1 MEIKTTRKI
10 KAVMLGGSIFC
21 CTASLGYAAE
31 NGGAAYPD
39 GTESFMAG
47 AMPPPGT
54 YVVVYNQVYSAD
66 KFKND
71 HPVFNDFKLDTW
83 ATVLRGVYVSDKK
96 ILGANWG
103 MHAFLVTANADLT
116 LGGGHDERRGMG
128 DLIIDPFLLGWHKGN
143 WHVATG
149 LDIYVPIGSYN
160 KDRLANI
167 GRNYVT
173 LQPIAS
179 TTYLNPKGYEISTKW
194 MYDYNFE
201 NKDTNYK
208 TGQALHVD
216 YLVGKHFGPW
226 AVGVGGYAYQ
236 QLTGD
241 SGQGA
246 ILGDFKASAF
256 SAGPQLRY
264 QAQNGASIS
273 AKYQKEFSVENR
285 PEGDKLAI
293 DVSFPF

>member
-1 MEIKTTRKI
+1 MLIRKMKTL
-10 KAVMLGGSIFC
+10 VLGSMLLGMGSN
-21 CTASLGYAAE
+21 SNAAE
-31 NGGAAYPD
+31 NGGSAYPD

-54 YVVVYNQVYSAD
+54 YAVAYNQVYRAD

-83 ATVLRGVYVSDKK
+83 ATVLRGVYVSDQK
-96 ILGANWG
+96 ILGASWG
-103 MHAFLVTANADLT
+103 MHAFAVTANADIT
-116 LGGGHDERRGMG
+116 VGGGQDNRRGFG
-128 DLIIDPFLLGWHKGN
+128 DLIIDPFLLGWHVGN

-149 LDIYVPIGSYN
+149 LDIYIPVGSY
-160 KDRLANI
+160 KKEHLANI

-173 LQPIAS
+173 LQPIIS
-179 TTYLNPKGYEISTKW
+179 TTYLNQDGHEVSSKW

-201 NKDTNYK
+201 NKDTDYK

-226 AVGVGGYAYQ
+226 AIGIGGYVYQ
-236 QLTGD
+236 QTTGD

-246 ILGDFKASAF
+246 SLGDFKARALSV
-256 SAGPQLRY
+256 GPQLRY
-264 QAQNGASIS
+264 QALNGVSIA
-273 AKYQKEFSVENR
+273 AKYQKEFEVKNR
-285 PEGDKLAI
+285 PEGEKFAI